1 MINLLIQ
8 FPTMTSTLSR
18 MIHLMSLAPGPIRA
32 LADIETLGPICFITF
47 HKKVNFI
54 NELYA
59 GKEAV
64 HKTGRRSAI
73 ETNKS

>member
-1 MINLLIQ
+1 
-8 FPTMTSTLSR
+8 
-18 MIHLMSLAPGPIRA
+18 MSLAPGPIRA

-73 ETNKS
+73 ETKKS